1 MSYLDDKYNFLKPL
15 KNSNLIRAG
24 VNKDGGFVNNLCF
37 VSSNGFCVDFIS
49 YFVKI
54 LLVFVFDLRNFYLK
68 NILSC
73 HFYIILFL
81 NINGMKILDT
91 VSLFPSSLFLR
102 AKCMSEIKTS
112 EFLA

>member
-1 MSYLDDKYNFLKPL
+1 M
-15 KNSNLIRAG
+15 NLI
-24 VNKDGGFVNNLCF
+24 F
-37 VSSNGFCVDFIS
+37 
-49 YFVKI
+49 YFVKVI
-54 LLVFVFDLRNFYLK
+54 LVFLFFCFEKLK

-81 NINGMKILDT
+81 NINEMKILDT